1 MTIHTFIRQLEERVE
16 NAGPLVYLTLSEA
29 GRLHDYA
36 GCWTVQAIRIN
47 KNNAQ
52 GYLRSD
58 MKYLLEEAKVVLTSE
73 IADELGKMK

>member
-29 GRLHDYA
+29 DRLHDYA
-36 GCWTVQAIRIN
+36 ECWTVQAIRIN
-47 KNNAQ
+47 KNNVQ

-58 MKYLLEEAKVVLTSE
+58 MKYLLEEAKVMLTSE